1 MFWDL
6 SVLLGGLGLLLVGGD
21 FLVRGATGLARRL
34 GVPAL
39 VVGLTVVAFGTSTP
53 ELVVNLIAARSGQG
67 DVGFGNVVGSNIANL
82 ALLLGLTALICPL
95 AVQSIVVRREM
106 PMMLLTVFVAL
117 VFAGDRVLA
126 GRDMDRFDRGDGLV
140 LLLIFG
146 VYLYYLIGDAMQ
158 SRASLLRPDPGIV
171 HSDMPMRGGTVVAL
185 IVGGLVMLML
195 GGRWTVEGATALA
208 RAAGMSE
215 VAIALTIV
223 AVGTSLPEL
232 VTSLSAAFR
241 KEPDLAIGNLVGSNI
256 YNLTFVLGLS
266 AAITP
271 MTVPTGGGTDLLI
284 LLGVSL
290 VVLPLALTG
299 GRISRIEG
307 LCLIAAYSGYTGW
320 VLMR

>member
-1 MFWDL
+1 MLWDL

-21 FLVRGATGLARRL
+21 GLVRGATGLARRL

-82 ALLLGLTALICPL
+82 ALLLGVTALICPL

-106 PMMLLTVFVAL
+106 PMMLLTVVIAL
-117 VFAGDRVLA
+117 VLAGDRLLVGGA
-126 GRDMDRFDRGDGLV
+126 MDQFDRGDGLV

-158 SRASLLRPDPGIV
+158 SRAGRLRPEPEVGDA
-171 HSDMPMRGGTVVAL
+171 DLPMRSWVIVAL
-185 IVGGLVMLML
+185 IIGGLAMLML
-195 GGRWTVEGATALA
+195 GGRWTVDGATALA

-241 KEPDLAIGNLVGSNI
+241 KQPDLAIGNLVGSNI

-266 AAITP
+266 AAVTP
-271 MTVPTGGGTDLLI
+271 MAVPKGGGTDLLI
-284 LLGVSL
+284 LLGISL

-299 GRISRIEG
+299 GRINRIEG
-307 LCLIAAYSGYTGW
+307 GGLVLGYVGYTAW